1 MIDSIASQTKFK
13 MKEQLPAFVLSELF
27 SNSLVYTGEK
37 IINDRPKANIIS
49 SAKKEGLSTKRNYL
63 GNYQKE
69 VIVLVNDENNT
80 YLSDDALEF
89 LTGILGACKLNL
101 ADIALINFNKTPV
114 DFTQLKKEM
123 KPGYLLLFGINAVQV
138 QLPFAMPDYQVQQYD
153 NCRIVSAPGLQL
165 LNQSTP
171 EIKAEKTKL
180 WKSLQ
185 KMFSIE
191 K

>member
-1 MIDSIASQTKFK
+1 

-27 SNSLVYTGEK
+27 GNSLVYTGEK
-37 IINDRPKANIIS
+37 FIS
-49 SAKKEGLSTKRNYL
+49 KISKEHIAPAATKEIPTKKIYL
-63 GNYQKE
+63 GNYEKE
-69 VIVLVNDENNT
+69 IVILVTDENNT
-80 YLSDDALEF
+80 YLREENLEF

-101 ADIALINFNKTPV
+101 ADIALINFNKTPI
-114 DFTQLKKEM
+114 DFNQLKKEM
-123 KPGYLLLFGINAVQV
+123 KPRYLLLFGVSALQI

-153 NCRIVSAPGLQL
+153 NCKIVSAPALSQ
-165 LNQSTP
+165 LNQTTS

>member
-1 MIDSIASQTKFK
+1 

-37 IINDRPKANIIS
+37 IINDLPKENIIS

-101 ADIALINFNKTPV
+101 ADIALINFNKTSV

>member
-1 MIDSIASQTKFK
+1 MIHSIASQIKFK

-27 SNSLVYTGEK
+27 SDTLVYTGEK
-37 IINDRPKANIIS
+37 ITNDIPKESIIP
-49 SAKKEGLSTKRNYL
+49 SAKKEGDSTKRNYL

-80 YLSDDALEF
+80 YLNDDALEF

-123 KPGYLLLFGINAVQV
+123 RPKYLLSFGINALQM
-138 QLPFAMPDYQVQQYD
+138 QL
-153 NCRIVSAPGLQL
+153 
-165 LNQSTP
+165 
-171 EIKAEKTKL
+171 
-180 WKSLQ
+180 
-185 KMFSIE
+185 
-191 K
+191 

>member
-1 MIDSIASQTKFK
+1 

-37 IINDRPKANIIS
+37 IISKIPKENIPPV
-49 SAKKEGLSTKRNYL
+49 AKKETPTKKIYL
-63 GNYQKE
+63 GNYEKE
-69 VIVLVNDENNT
+69 IVVLVTDKNNT
-80 YLSDDALEF
+80 YLSDENLEF
-89 LTGILGACKLNL
+89 LTGILSACKLNL
-101 ADIALINFNKTPV
+101 VDIALINFNKTSI
-114 DFTQLKKEM
+114 DFNQLKNDM
-123 KPGYLLLFGINAVQV
+123 KPGYVLLFGVNALQI

-153 NCRIVSAPGLQL
+153 NCKIVSASALQQ
-165 LNQSTP
+165 LNQTTP
-171 EIKAEKTKL
+171 EIKAEKNKL